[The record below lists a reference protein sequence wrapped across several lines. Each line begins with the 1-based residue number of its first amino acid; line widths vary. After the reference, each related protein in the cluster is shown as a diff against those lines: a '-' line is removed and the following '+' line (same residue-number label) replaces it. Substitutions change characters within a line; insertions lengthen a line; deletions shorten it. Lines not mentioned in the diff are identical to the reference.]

1 MVGTVTA
8 TTDTTAASAAMKKSL
23 GLNKD
28 DFMKLFISQLKYQD
42 PLKPQDP
49 SAMLDQLSQLS
60 LVEQSYNN
68 NTALSNLLT
77 AQNNSTTMNSV
88 SFIGKNVKAN
98 GNAIAFDGT
107 SVAPLQFNLPVA
119 ASAGTV
125 TIFDA
130 SGKTVKTADLGGLT
144 AGDTALT
151 WDGYDNNGA
160 LLPAGSYTFA
170 VNATS
175 ADGKALSATTYT
187 TGRIDGVNI
196 AGSVPQ
202 LTIGAVSVALSDIIS
217 VKGV

>member
-1 MVGTVTA
+1 
-8 TTDTTAASAAMKKSL
+8 
-23 GLNKD
+23 
-28 DFMKLFISQLKYQD
+28 
-42 PLKPQDP
+42 
-49 SAMLDQLSQLS
+49 
-60 LVEQSYNN
+60 
-68 NTALSNLLT
+68 
-77 AQNNSTTMNSV
+77 MNSV

-119 ASAGTV
+119 ASAATV

-130 SGKTVKTADLGGLT
+130 SGKTVKTADLGTLS

-160 LLPAGSYTFA
+160 LLPAGSYTFS

-187 TGRIDGVNI
+187 TGRIDGVNL